1 MRLRVAALLI
11 QGFSMSDNAYGSA
24 FSQNLEGAIE
34 YFEGRISAG
43 ESGGKLDF
51 SAADDAR
58 QAAIH
63 AESMADGWFT
73 SDAEEALAFWS
84 DLDEW
89 LKGWK
94 GDMGARSYL
103 STCISGAL
111 SQIGKDNKQAAEVEY
126 STQVKEKV
134 DEAAQKITDVIV
146 ETGKDPSGLW
156 AAVGGGLG
164 FALGTVVGGP
174 VGGPVGAGLGG
185 AAAGWVAGKAKAA
198 GLL

>member
-1 MRLRVAALLI
+1 MA
-11 QGFSMSDNAYGSA
+11 DNQYGSA

-34 YFEGRISAG
+34 YFEGRIFAG

-58 QAAIH
+58 QASDRAKID
-63 AESMADGWFT
+63 ADGWLST
-73 SDAEEALAFWS
+73 DAEEALVYWS
-84 DLDEW
+84 SLDEW
-89 LKGWK
+89 LTDWK
-94 GDMGARSYL
+94 GDMVAREYL
-103 STCISGAL
+103 ATVIGGAL
-111 SQIGKDNKQAAEVEY
+111 SQIEKDQEGAAEVEY
-126 STQVKEKV
+126 TEQTKEKI
-134 DEAAQKITDVIV
+134 QDVIEKAEDVLV